1 MYFML
6 LVPSISSVHTPHGK
20 GISSGEFEKR
30 FMVEQHDTQLR
41 KSCRAHTHTHTHTY
55 TAANVY
61 AFDPSAL
68 YFVTKLMLNY
78 VLSQTLH

>member
-1 MYFML
+1 MTLSYE
-6 LVPSISSVHTPHGK
+6 SH
-20 GISSGEFEKR
+20 
-30 FMVEQHDTQLR
+30 VE
-41 KSCRAHTHTHTHTY
+41 HTHTHTHTY